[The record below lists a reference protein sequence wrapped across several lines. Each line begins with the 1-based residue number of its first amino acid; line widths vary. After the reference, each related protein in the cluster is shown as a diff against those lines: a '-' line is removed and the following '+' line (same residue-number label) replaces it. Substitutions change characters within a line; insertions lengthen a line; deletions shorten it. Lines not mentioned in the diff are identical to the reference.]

1 MKIYETIA
9 FGDFCCTQIVF
20 FIFFIG
26 NYYDFELLCVEQELD
41 HEVCD
46 PILVY
51 YLHDVN
57 LIKLKISGVLE
68 IIF

>member
-1 MKIYETIA
+1 MKPLHLVIFVA
-9 FGDFCCTQIVF
+9 HKLFLF
-20 FIFFIG
+20 FLFFIG